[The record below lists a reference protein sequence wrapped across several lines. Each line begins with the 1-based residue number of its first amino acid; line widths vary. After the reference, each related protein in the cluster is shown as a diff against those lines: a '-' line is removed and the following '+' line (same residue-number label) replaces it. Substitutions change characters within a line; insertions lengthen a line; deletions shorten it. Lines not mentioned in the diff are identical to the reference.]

1 MTIDK
6 SVKPTTRVQTYLSKQ
21 IMSKIV
27 NKEYS
32 NKSVSINT
40 RVLGRGFIR
49 YYREHKHKIH
59 IPLFTLTLNS

>member
-27 NKEYS
+27 NKKYS
-32 NKSVSINT
+32 NKSVSIK
-40 RVLGRGFIR
+40 GFG
-49 YYREHKHKIH
+49 
-59 IPLFTLTLNS
+59 